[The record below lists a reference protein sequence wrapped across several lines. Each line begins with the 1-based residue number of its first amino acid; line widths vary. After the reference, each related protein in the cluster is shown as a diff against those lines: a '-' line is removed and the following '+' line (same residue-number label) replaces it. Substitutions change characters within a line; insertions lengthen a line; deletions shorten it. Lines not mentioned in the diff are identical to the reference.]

1 MTIVHIVGNR
11 PQFIKLSLLHEA
23 LSAHPAVQSRVIH
36 TGQHFS
42 DNMSDIFFRECGL
55 PLPDRQLDINSI
67 SHNEMVGRMLIGLDA
82 ALVAERPDAVVVY
95 GDTNTTLAGSLAAK
109 KRQIPVL
116 HVEAGVRTG
125 DETMPEEVNRYLS
138 DRMADLNFTCTRLN
152 GDNLLREGM
161 APHRIEHS
169 GDLLLDAA
177 LRFGPGARAQS
188 TLPADLFPGGQ
199 PFILAT
205 IHREGNTEDPAV
217 LAAILQALHELNR
230 DCPVVFPIH
239 PRTRAV
245 IDENGLP
252 FGLIGTPPLGY
263 LDMLALLQACAYVI
277 TDSGGLSREAFF
289 FSKPSVIVMDKPF
302 WPEIMANG
310 PSLAAG
316 AETQAIIRRF
326 RELDPGKPFHRGVFG
341 DGHAAEKIAAAVL
354 NYLHE

>member
-23 LSAHPAVQSRVIH
+23 LSAYPAVHSRIIH

-55 PLPDRQLDINSI
+55 PLPDRQLDIHSL

-82 ALVAERPDAVVVY
+82 ALEAERPDAVIVY
-95 GDTNTTLAGSLAAK
+95 GDTNTTLAGSLAAR

-152 GDNLLREGM
+152 SDNLLREGM
-161 APHRIEHS
+161 APHRIRHS
-169 GDLLLDAA
+169 GDLLLDAT
-177 LRFGPGARAQS
+177 LRFAPRARAQS
-188 TLPADLFPGGQ
+188 AVPANLLPGKQ

-217 LAAILQALHELNR
+217 LASILQALNELNR
-230 DCPVVFPIH
+230 EWPVVFPIH

-245 IDENGLP
+245 IEENALS
-252 FGLIGTPPLGY
+252 FGLVGTPPLGY
-263 LDMLALLQACAYVI
+263 LDMLALLQACTYVI

-289 FSKPSVIVMDKPF
+289 FSKPSVIVMDRPF

-316 AETQAIIRRF
+316 ADTQAILRRF
-326 RELDPGKPFHRGVFG
+326 RELDPERPFQHGVFG
-341 DGHAAEKIAAAVL
+341 DGHAAEKIAADVL
-354 NYLHE
+354 NYRHE